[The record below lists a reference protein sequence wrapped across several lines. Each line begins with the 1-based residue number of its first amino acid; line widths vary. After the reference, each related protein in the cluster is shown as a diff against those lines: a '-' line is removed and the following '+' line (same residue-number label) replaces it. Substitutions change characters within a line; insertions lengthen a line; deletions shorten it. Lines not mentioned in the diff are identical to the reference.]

1 MAKTFRTFGFV
12 FFLAFSSAAFAD
24 EGTAPQVVAPGQP
37 ASAQALAST
46 GTTTATAQAQVP
58 QQGSMLSMMAPFAIV
73 MLVMYFL
80 MIRPQ
85 QKKQKQH
92 QEMMSTLK
100 QGDEVV
106 TSAGIIGRIAGLSE
120 KVVTLEVSDNVKLR
134 VLKSQVNQIVKG
146 SIAELQA

>member
-1 MAKTFRTFGFV
+1 
-12 FFLAFSSAAFAD
+12 
-24 EGTAPQVVAPGQP
+24 
-37 ASAQALAST
+37 
-46 GTTTATAQAQVP
+46 
-58 QQGSMLSMMAPFAIV
+58 MMAPFAIV

>member
-1 MAKTFRTFGFV
+1 MAKTFKAFGLV
-12 FFLAFSSAAFAD
+12 VLLAVSSVAFAD
-24 EGTAPQVVAPGQP
+24 EGATPQVVAPGQP
-37 ASAQALAST
+37 AAAQALTSSGA
-46 GTTTATAQAQVP
+46 TTTQAQVPP

-85 QKKQKQH
+85 QKKQKLH

-146 SIAELQA
+146 NIAELQA

>member
-1 MAKTFRTFGFV
+1 MANTFKVLGFV
-12 FFLAFSSAAFAD
+12 FFFVISSIALAD
-24 EGTAPQVVAPGQP
+24 EGSVPQVVAPGQP
-37 ASAQALAST
+37 AAAAQTAGTGTVAQAPMA
-46 GTTTATAQAQVP
+46 P
-58 QQGSMLSMMAPFAIV
+58 QQGGLLSMMAPFAIV

-85 QKKQKQH
+85 QKKQKLH

-106 TSAGIIGRIAGLSE
+106 TSAGIIGTISGLSE

-134 VLKSQVNQIVKG
+134 ILKSQVNQVVKG